1 MSCQNCRH
9 FVRCLEWECF
19 KEGGCE
25 FYEPLEGLKPEELDE
40 IDRNFARI
48 YEMNFER
55 FKKLVEN
62 ISDFGENAVVMQS
75 LEVWR
80 RVIELRRAERQV
92 IGGGMT
98 GRDDKKNL

>member
-19 KEGGCE
+19 KKGGCE
-25 FYEPLEGLKPEELDE
+25 FYEPFEGLKPEELDE

-48 YEMNFER
+48 YEMSFDE
-55 FKKLVEN
+55 FKRLVEN
-62 ISDFGENAVVMQS
+62 ISDFGEDAVVMQS

-92 IGGGMT
+92 DRR
-98 GRDDKKNL
+98 RDDGKR